1 MCFCAGIQHGRE
13 AISWVADKARN
24 LTIGGLA
31 AWPSHSNRHCWIEGK
46 AVKKCCFVLTTLV
59 KASSLNLKIKY
70 SSTINSGKAFVNLS
84 LLSQTFKCLCRGNLC
99 GQKQGSKTK
108 KWISFEIKGNN
119 MTLLEREDHLKQ
131 DAYSRLSK
139 KITFQ
144 IKTYIQIIV
153 HCDWF

>member
-1 MCFCAGIQHGRE
+1 MLFCSHNFGQGLIFEFKNKIQLENQFRKSLRE
-13 AISWVADKARN
+13 FIF
-24 LTIGGLA
+24 TIA
-31 AWPSHSNRHCWIEGK
+31 NFQMFTM
-46 AVKKCCFVLTTLV
+46 V
-59 KASSLNLKIKY
+59 
-70 SSTINSGKAFVNLS
+70 
-84 LLSQTFKCLCRGNLC
+84 CRGNLC

-153 HCDWF
+153 HCD